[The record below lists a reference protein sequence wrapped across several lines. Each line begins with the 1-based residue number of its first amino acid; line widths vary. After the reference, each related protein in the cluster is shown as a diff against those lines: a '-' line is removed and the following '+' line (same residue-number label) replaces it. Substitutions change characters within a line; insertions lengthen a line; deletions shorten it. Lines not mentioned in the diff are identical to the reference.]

1 VDTPRSAGLL
11 AKRPAA
17 GEDKEVGVT
26 EIDELGARL
35 QRLEDLEEIRRLFE
49 SYGYYLDHGLWAQY
63 ASLFAENG
71 QMRLGPV
78 RADGREAIEAA
89 AREQLGAQFDPRPDH
104 VRLVHII
111 SNPRIELDGDRATAE
126 VMWTVVSHA
135 ADGTVVVSGQGHHLD
150 DLVRE
155 DGHWRIQKR
164 RGFQDFP

>member
-1 VDTPRSAGLL
+1 MQ
-11 AKRPAA
+11 
-17 GEDKEVGVT
+17 EDKEIGMT
-26 EIDELGARL
+26 EVDELGARL

-49 SYGYYLDHGLWAQY
+49 SYGYYLDHGLWAEY
-63 ASLFAENG
+63 ASLFASGG
-71 QMRLGPV
+71 QLRLGPV
-78 RADGREAIEAA
+78 RADGREAIETA
-89 AREQLGAQFDPRPDH
+89 AREQLGAQFNPQPDH

-111 SNPRIELDGDRATAE
+111 SSPRIELDGDRATAA

-155 DGHWRIQKR
+155 DGRWRIQKR